1 MLLKCEMW
9 CDFKHQRTW
18 FLEKCYSY
26 VLNVCVIK
34 KKKSITIVCLIEK
47 VLIVCICNHVSLIN
61 KITTVTWKWDC

>member
-1 MLLKCEMW
+1 MLLKCEVW

-26 VLNVCVIK
+26 VLIEK
-34 KKKSITIVCLIEK
+34 KTITVVCLIEN

-61 KITTVTWKWDC
+61 KITINKSE